1 MDFFPSRT
9 LAIYMAKMFIIRTLA
24 VLALLVLVLQA
35 LDLLGESGKILAH
48 PGNGE
53 AELWTYVSLRAPQL
67 IARFLPFSVLLG
79 TIITLAT
86 LNQNSEV
93 ISMKAGGLS
102 AHQILA
108 PLIVASMGVAVLS
121 FIFNETLVAPAT
133 ARLTQWEKVDFGPIP
148 AESNIRTNV
157 WVKDGN
163 DLINARTVIG
173 RGNNVQ
179 LRDVTIY
186 NRSANELNSLMHGDQ
201 ARFTDKGWLL
211 SDVTRFN
218 VNSGTEE
225 KTPEL
230 LIGDSIRPDQFTLSS
245 VDADSLSIFALRG
258 AIGELE
264 QAGRP
269 TMSLKAGWWHKI
281 SGPMSSILMPLLGAV
296 AAFGLARSGQLFIR
310 AVIGMALGFA
320 YFVADNFALAMGN
333 IGAYPALLAAWAP
346 TAMIRPVER
355 RILRQLGRDSPV
367 RLAEIMVGNARQQM
381 VQRVVA
387 QSDRCP

>member
-35 LDLLGESGKILAH
+35 LDLLGESGKIMAYE
-48 PGNGE
+48 GNGE

-108 PLIVASMGVAVLS
+108 PLIVTSMGVALLS
-121 FIFNETLVAPAT
+121 FVFNETIVAPAT
-133 ARLTQWEKVDFGPIP
+133 ARLSQWEKVEFGPIP
-148 AESNIRTNV
+148 AESNVRTNV

-163 DLINARTVIG
+163 NLINARTVTG
-173 RGNNVQ
+173 RGN
-179 LRDVTIY
+179 DVLLQDIAIY
-186 NRSANELNSLMHGDQ
+186 NRTENGLKSLMQGEE
-201 ARFTDKGWLL
+201 ARFTGDGWRVTGVTQF
-211 SDVTRFN
+211 DVGT
-218 VNSGTEE
+218 GTEQKKAE
-225 KTPEL
+225 VLT
-230 LIGDSIRPDQFTLSS
+230 GDSIRPDQFTLTN
-245 VDADSLSIFALRG
+245 VNADSLSIVALHT

-264 QAGRP
+264 RAGRP
-269 TMSLKAGWWHKI
+269 TMGLKAGWWHKI

-296 AAFGLARSGQLFIR
+296 AAFGLARSGQLFLR

-333 IGAYPALLAAWAP
+333 IGAYPTLLAAWAP
-346 TAMIRPVER
+346 FMLFFLIGETVLIRTE
-355 RILRQLGRDSPV
+355 
-367 RLAEIMVGNARQQM
+367 E
-381 VQRVVA
+381 
-387 QSDRCP
+387 